1 LALILLWRRPT
12 LSSFFNF
19 FWRLTTEERRFV
31 RPQIS
36 TAKSSRVSSKAT
48 RTRRSVGSLLEGK
61 DFEPFVE
68 ELSSSFVRVPV
79 ADIGG
84 EIDRW
89 IREIVLA
96 LDVDRAALA
105 QVDAKTGNLV
115 VRHSWS
121 QNHLF
126 KLPIGFEFAQLAPW
140 FNRVLMSGRTV
151 VFSQVSELPRE
162 FFDNDWKTYR
172 RYIPKS
178 NVTVPMRIGGEIVG
192 AVGFGAIR
200 KERIWSS
207 RLIHRLQLV
216 GQIFGNALER
226 RRAVEE
232 NTLLRH
238 ELSHVSR
245 TAVMGELTASLTHQL
260 NQPIGAI
267 LINAEEIQNM
277 LESAQP
283 DLGNI
288 RAAVAD
294 IIQDDLRAAETIKG
308 LRSFFRKSEVVK
320 TPLDLRDVVAEVM
333 GMVRSDALF
342 RSVSLAFEA
351 PAGRMRVAG
360 DRIQL
365 QHAILNV
372 VLNAFDAV
380 SERDGL
386 REVSISMGAGSDQ
399 VSVAVCDSGN
409 GIDPVTIPQVFEPFF
424 TTKPKG
430 MGMGLA
436 IARSIVKAHGGQISA
451 RRNPDRGSTFEIT
464 LPALQEHI

>member
-1 LALILLWRRPT
+1 M
-12 LSSFFNF
+12 
-19 FWRLTTEERRFV
+19 
-31 RPQIS
+31 
-36 TAKSSRVSSKAT
+36 SSRVAAKTT

-68 ELSSSFVRVPV
+68 ELSGSFVRVPV

-89 IREIVLA
+89 IREIVLGLNLDRGA
-96 LDVDRAALA
+96 LDQIDP
-105 QVDAKTGNLV
+105 KSGKLV

-121 QNHLF
+121 RGHIF
-126 KLPIGFEFAQLAPW
+126 KLPIGMEFAQAAPW
-140 FNRVLMSGRTV
+140 FNGVMMSGRTLA
-151 VFSQVSELPRE
+151 FSKISELPPE
-162 FFDNDWKTYR
+162 FFASDWKTFR
-172 RYIPKS
+172 RYVPKS
-178 NVTVPMRIGGEIVG
+178 NVTVPIRIGGEVVG
-192 AVGFGAIR
+192 AVGFAAMR
-200 KERIWSS
+200 KERTWSP
-207 RLIHRLQLV
+207 RLIHRLELV
-216 GQIFGNALER
+216 GQIFGYALER

-283 DLGNI
+283 DLAKI
-288 RAAVAD
+288 RAAVGD
-294 IIQDDLRAAETIKG
+294 IIEDDLRATETIKG

-320 TPLDLRDVVAEVM
+320 TPLYLRDVVAEVM
-333 GMVRSDALF
+333 SMVRSDALF
-342 RSVSLAFEA
+342 RNVSFAFEA
-351 PAGRMRVAG
+351 PVGRLCVAG

-365 QHAILNV
+365 QQAILNL

-380 SERDGL
+380 SERESV
-386 REVSISMGAGSDQ
+386 REVSISIGGDKAEARL
-399 VSVAVCDSGN
+399 AVRDSGS
-409 GIDPVTIPQVFEPFF
+409 GIDPAMIAQIFEPFF

-436 IARSIVKAHGGQISA
+436 IARSIIKAHGGQLSA
-451 RRNPDRGSTFEIT
+451 RRNPDRGSTFEIS
-464 LPALQEHI
+464 LPALREAGI